1 MTDEKILELY
11 AMRSERAIEESDKAY
26 GSYCRTVAARILTSL
41 EDAEECVNDAYLKA
55 WGLIP
60 PEKPNSLKTFL
71 GKITRQLSI
80 NRLAARN
87 MQKRNGGEYILAL
100 DELQECIPDNSN
112 EDLGELVALRDVL
125 NRFLRT
131 LPVTMRRVFIKR
143 YWYIHSVSDI
153 AKEFSFSESKVKSML
168 MRTRERLKQYLIS
181 EGFTV

>member
-11 AMRSERAIEESDKAY
+11 AMRSERAIEECDKTY
-26 GSYCRTVAARILTSL
+26 GNYCRTVAARILTSP
-41 EDAEECVNDAYLKA
+41 EDAEECVNDAYFKV
-55 WGLIP
+55 WSMIP

-87 MQKRNGGEYILAL
+87 MQKRNSGEYLLAL